1 MPGAMKPCST
11 RSIVAEKA
19 TYRIDVAGRKTNL
32 CYNDNFKKNIV
43 PGKSLPD
50 LAADAFVNLNGLNL
64 ALDFN
69 VAFPKYDPA
78 VRNELG
84 KVRGCYANFQ
94 TRLKF
99 KSYRKSYEFE
109 DHFLV
114 PVTFESNGCPGASTM
129 AFLAD
134 VKRHLIQTENKNPKM
149 VGATIRNLIV
159 TTSASLA
166 RSLAKHQL
174 AFRQECV
181 RGAGVAG
188 MLVAQRLRE
197 GA

>member
-1 MPGAMKPCST
+1 MPFQAQPTAADAPARPAELCVRHSAARST
-11 RSIVAEKA
+11 
-19 TYRIDVAGRKTNL
+19 
-32 CYNDNFKKNIV
+32 
-43 PGKSLPD
+43 
-50 LAADAFVNLNGLNL
+50 ADAFVNLNGLNL

-134 VKRHLIQTENKNPKM
+134 VKRHLIQTENKNPKV
-149 VGATIRNLIV
+149 VGDHPQPHRDDFRVART
-159 TTSASLA
+159 LA
-166 RSLAKHQL
+166 RQAPARLPSGM
-174 AFRQECV
+174 RQGRR
-181 RGAGVAG
+181 RGGHVG
-188 MLVAQRLRE
+188 
-197 GA
+197 GAEAP

>member
-1 MPGAMKPCST
+1 MPFQAQPTAADAPARPAELCVRHSAARST
-11 RSIVAEKA
+11 
-19 TYRIDVAGRKTNL
+19 
-32 CYNDNFKKNIV
+32 
-43 PGKSLPD
+43 
-50 LAADAFVNLNGLNL
+50 ADAFVNLNGLNL

-94 TRLKF
+94 SRLKF